1 MSDVTYEKKE
11 HVAHIRL
18 NRPESRNAINRSL
31 TRELITAWCDFRDD
45 PDLWVAI
52 LSGEGKSFCGGADLK
67 EMERG
72 QWQFRQSLLYGDE
85 RIGPSN
91 YGVWKPIVAAV
102 HGHVYGA
109 GLLLALESDI
119 IVADEDALF
128 GIPETRVNVPFL
140 TAPFIYHYLPRNV
153 ANEMMY
159 TSKPIGAK
167 RAYDV
172 GVVNRIVPSGQ
183 ILATAKQIAD
193 DICLCGPLANRAS
206 KELAFRCKHMDFQS
220 AIALIEHIAPP
231 VWNSED
237 SVEAKKAFLEKRP
250 PNWKLK

>member
-1 MSDVTYEKKE
+1 MLEVLYEKKG
-11 HVAHIRL
+11 HLAFIRL
-18 NRPESRNAINRSL
+18 NRPDSLNAINKAMAK
-31 TRELITAWCDFRDD
+31 ELIKIWIDFRDD
-45 PDLWVAI
+45 KNLWVAI

-91 YGVWKPIVAAV
+91 YEVWKPIVAAV

-119 IVADEDALF
+119 IVAAEDALF

-140 TAPFIYHYLPRNV
+140 TAPFIYNYLPRNV

-172 GVVNRIVPSGQ
+172 SVVNRIVSLGQ
-183 ILATAKQIAD
+183 ILATAKEIAD
-193 DICLCGPLANRAS
+193 DICLCGPLANQAS
-206 KELAFRCKHMDFQS
+206 KELALRCRHMDSQS
-220 AIALIEHIAPP
+220 AIALIEHIAPA

-237 SVEAKKAFLEKRP
+237 SVEAKKAFLEKRSP
-250 PNWKLK
+250 SWEQK